1 MTGPEMGKKAGL
13 KGLDPELREMV
24 LETVDRL
31 RKRLLTREKILEY
44 DKKEIFQEETIRHML
59 SPEIGLQL
67 LGIPEVYGG
76 MGGGARDIC
85 ILTREMAKI

>member
-1 MTGPEMGKKAGL
+1 MTVPEADKKSGL
-13 KGLDPELREMV
+13 KGLDAGSREMV

-44 DKKEIFQEETIRHML
+44 DKKEIFPEDTIRHML

-67 LGIPEVYGG
+67 LGIPEIYGNKQG
-76 MGGGARDIC
+76 NSGKDVGIYS
-85 ILTREMAKI
+85 